1 MNKFMLD
8 SISPI
13 YDLII
18 ISLSLSSTIDNEK
31 LQQFM
36 GKILFYDFEWGA
48 NRVLGYI
55 VDKLAL

>member
-13 YDLII
+13 YDLI

-36 GKILFYDFEWGA
+36 GKILFYDFEWDA